1 MKKLIMLLIV
11 STMLINCTSKPED
24 ILITEDAKPIILKAA
39 IQKRVAQDNEFAI
52 KLLKNTI
59 QKSTESNVF
68 ISPLSVSI
76 ALGMA
81 WNGAAGETK
90 TQIETTLEM
99 SGLSTNEI
107 NEYYKIM
114 LTSLPAVD
122 PNTKLSIANSIWY
135 RKGFDVKSSFLKVN
149 ADNFNSYIK
158 ELDFTKTWAKD
169 TINNWCAKNT
179 NNLIKTIID
188 GNISDETMM
197 YLVNAVYFKGI
208 WRLKFDKKTTY
219 EADFYTETGST
230 VKVNMMNQKDTFD
243 YAADE
248 LAQYV
253 DMPYGNKA
261 FSMTVILPNEGKTTK
276 DVLNQLTVNKWNETL
291 DKLASHQVQLYLPRF
306 KVENKFNLNDALE
319 TMGMPIAFSDF
330 ADFTGISD
338 VRLMISEVLH
348 KTYITVDEEGTEAAA
363 VTSIGFTTTSIPI
376 IPIININKPFV
387 FAIREKST
395 GVILFIGK
403 MGSIEKY

>member
-1 MKKLIMLLIV
+1 
-11 STMLINCTSKPED
+11 MLINCTSKPED
-24 ILITEDAKPIILKAA
+24 ILIKEDAKPIILKAA
-39 IQKRVAQDNEFAI
+39 MQKRVAQDNEFAF

-59 QKSTESNVF
+59 QKTTESNVF
-68 ISPLSVSI
+68 VSPLSVSI

-99 SGLSTNEI
+99 SGLSTDEI

-114 LTSLPAVD
+114 QTSLPTVD
-122 PNTKLSIANSIWY
+122 PNTKLSIANSMWY

-149 ADNFNSYIK
+149 ADNFNAYVK
-158 ELDFTKTWAKD
+158 ELDFSKTWAKD

-179 NNLIKTIID
+179 KNLIKTIID
-188 GNISDETMM
+188 GNISEETMM
-197 YLVNAVYFKGI
+197 YLINAVYFKGI
-208 WRLKFDKKTTY
+208 WCSKFEKKSTY
-219 EADFYTETGST
+219 ETDFKTETGTT

-261 FSMTVILPNEGKTTK
+261 FSMTVILPNENKTTK
-276 DVLNQLTVNKWNETL
+276 DVLNQLTANKWNETL
-291 DKLASHQVQLYLPRF
+291 DKMSSREVQLYMPRF
-306 KVENKFNLNDALE
+306 KVENKFKLNDALKA
-319 TMGMPIAFSDF
+319 MGMPLAFSDF

-363 VTSIGFTTTSIPI
+363 VTSIGMVLTSMPM

-403 MGSIEKY
+403 MGSLEKY

>member
-24 ILITEDAKPIILKAA
+24 ILIKEDAKPIILKAA
-39 IQKRVAQDNEFAI
+39 MQKRVAQDNEFAF

-59 QKSTESNVF
+59 QKTTESNVF
-68 ISPLSVSI
+68 VSPLSVSI

-99 SGLSTNEI
+99 SGLSTDEI
-107 NEYYKIM
+107 NEYYRIM
-114 LTSLPAVD
+114 QTSLPKVD
-122 PNTKLSIANSIWY
+122 ASTKLSIANSLWY
-135 RKGFDVKSSFLKVN
+135 RKDFVVKSSFLKVN
-149 ADNFNSYIK
+149 ADNFNAYVK
-158 ELDFTKTWAKD
+158 ELDFSKTWAKD

-179 NNLIKTIID
+179 NNLIKTIIE
-188 GNISDETMM
+188 GSISEETMM

-208 WRLKFDKKTTY
+208 WCSKFEKKSTY
-219 EADFYTETGST
+219 EADFKTETGST
-230 VKVNMMNQKDTFD
+230 VRVNMMNQKDTFD
-243 YAADE
+243 YAVDE

-261 FSMTVILPNEGKTTK
+261 FSMTVILPNEGKTTQ
-276 DVLNQLTVNKWNETL
+276 DVLSQLTANKWNETL
-291 DKLASHQVQLYLPRF
+291 DKMSSREVQLYMPRF
-306 KVENKFNLNDALE
+306 KVENKFKLNDALK

-363 VTSIGFTTTSIPI
+363 VTSIGFTTTSMPI

-403 MGSIEKY
+403 MGNLEKY